1 MIEKKLLKIIEKK
14 SEQIAGDLI
23 KIRRDLHQ
31 IPELGSD
38 LPKTREYILKELR
51 ALDVDIKE
59 NVGENGIVATLYGG
73 SKGKT
78 IAYRADMDALPLK
91 EENTFDFVSKHEG
104 RMHACGHD
112 GHVTIALGILKILA
126 EVKNDIKGNIKFIFQ
141 PAEETTGGALQMI
154 NDGALKNPDVDHILG
169 SHIWPSLESGKIG
182 LRKGPIMAGTDIID
196 IRIEGKGGH
205 GAIPHKAINPI
216 VAGSK
221 IINEVEGIKN
231 YFVPSSQN
239 SVISFG
245 SFVAG
250 KTNNVI
256 PQNARLLGSVRTF
269 SKETQE
275 IYVSKLTAIIKNVES
290 IYGVKCD
297 FDYINNYPPT
307 INDDKVVARIEE
319 ALIEYGLQD
328 KVCHLEEPSMG
339 AEDFS
344 YFLQNVPGAYMFI
357 GSRNEMKG
365 IAQEIHHPNYDMDEA
380 IFETIPGI
388 LSKLIIELL
397 QSNKSVNY

>member
-1 MIEKKLLKIIEKK
+1 MIDKKLLETIEKK
-14 SEQIAGDLI
+14 SEQIAGNLI

-51 ALDVDIKE
+51 ALDVDINE
-59 NVGENGIVATLYGG
+59 NVGENGIVATLFGG

-91 EENTFDFVSKHEG
+91 EENTFNFVSKHEG

-126 EVKNDIKGNIKFIFQ
+126 VVKNDIKGNIKFIFQ

-154 NDGALKNPDVDHILG
+154 NDGALKNPDVDYILG
-169 SHIWPSLESGKIG
+169 CHIWPSLESGKIG
-182 LRKGPIMAGTDIID
+182 IRKGPIMAGTDIVD
-196 IRIEGKGGH
+196 ITIEGKGGH
-205 GAIPHKAINPI
+205 GAIPHKSINPI
-216 VAGSK
+216 VVGSK
-221 IINEVEGIKN
+221 IITEVEGIKN

-245 SFVAG
+245 SFNAG
-250 KTNNVI
+250 ETNNVI
-256 PQNARLLGSVRTF
+256 PHSARLLGSVRTF
-269 SKETQE
+269 SKETQA
-275 IYVSKLTAIIKNVES
+275 IYISKLTDIIKSVETV
-290 IYGVKCD
+290 YRAKCVLK
-297 FDYINNYPPT
+297 YIKNYPPT
-307 INDDKVVARIEE
+307 INDEQVVDKIENT
-319 ALIEYGLQD
+319 LIEYGLQD
-328 KVCHLEEPSMG
+328 KIFHIDEPSMG

-344 YFLQNVPGAYMFI
+344 YFLQNIPGAYMFI

-365 IAQEIHHPNYDMDEA
+365 ITQEIHHPNYDMDEA
-380 IFETIPGI
+380 ILETIPGI

-397 QSNKSVNY
+397 